1 MKKLIKS
8 HSCLITLLLLTLSI
22 SVNGK
27 NNLPVSVDNLYFY
40 SSSYSPGEIYNPG
53 PANKVSLSE
62 VADEIVIKKKVD
74 TTKERIEGLV
84 NNLLPTAQIC
94 WITEDVCTVTADS
107 EAIFS
112 QKSVLL
118 AESDIVS
125 LRPAYIRTIY
135 NDLMELYPVKQVALY
150 GFTDTLFVWQRNE
163 NDDDEVDDLIASLGF
178 QFKSDPKT
186 PGRLRSHTIFVSKE
200 EDILEIANN
209 LFESGYF
216 QFSEPRKR
224 TIVRTIESDPLDM
237 SQYDYYYNYADKTY
251 LYKTPGRFMVKKE
264 NDIDK
269 SVIESLIDRY
279 LPEASITWKNDNI
292 CHVDTYESLVDQ
304 AIISLR
310 NENSVVCANRCYM
323 KKGDYEYMLLNGT
336 GYPSDFSYDE
346 IILLQFKDNVSASTI
361 DSLKNKYNIT
371 SIEEPVDWF
380 YTWAVP
386 KTADYLATCNGL
398 YESGYLSWIEPNWV
412 TGYQVIFWNSTDTQT
427 TSIEKPLSTKTG
439 EYYYDLLGRRIESP
453 SGLTIVVTRYSDGSI
468 KTEKR
473 LFR

>member
-1 MKKLIKS
+1 MKKLTNIYS
-8 HSCLITLLLLTLSI
+8 IAITLLLLALPI
-22 SVNGK
+22 SVSGK
-27 NNLPVSVDNLYFY
+27 NNLPVSTDNLYFY
-40 SSSYSPGEIYNPG
+40 SSSYSPGNIYNPG
-53 PANKVSLSE
+53 PASKVSLSE
-62 VADEIVIKKKVD
+62 VADEIIIKKKVD

-84 NNLLPTAQIC
+84 NNLLQTAKIS
-94 WITEDVCTVTADS
+94 WISEDVCTVTADS
-107 EAIFS
+107 GAIKS

-178 QFKSDPKT
+178 QFESDPKT

-361 DSLKNKYNIT
+361 DSLKQKYNIT
-371 SIEEPVDWF
+371 SIEEPEGF
-380 YTWAVP
+380 YFTWSVP
-386 KTADYLATCNGL
+386 KTADYLATCNNL

-427 TSIEKPLSTKTG
+427 TSIETPVSIKTD
-439 EYYYDLLGRRIESP
+439 ESYYDLLGRRLESP